1 MPAYDPDAYRTLEH
15 RGYEDVAA
23 DYDRWLAAATAQF
36 AEPLLDLADLSPGAR
51 VLDAACG
58 PGVLTLRALPRIRPG
73 GTCLGVD
80 FSGRMIQIARTNAG
94 GIRGVQFDE
103 MDVEKLAL
111 PDGMFDAAV
120 CGFGLMHFPEPA
132 VALAELRRVLKPGGR
147 IALSVWAELPK
158 VEFMKLMLDAVKA
171 AAPGAGF
178 PPGPPMFG
186 LGSEAALAPLLAGAG
201 FVRPVYR
208 EAATQLSFPSFE
220 AWWNALVLGA
230 ARLGGVVRALPEP
243 AQVRLREDLRAATAA
258 RTGPQGLVLD
268 GAAFLAS
275 AVRPAA

>member
-1 MPAYDPDAYRTLEH
+1 MPAYDPDAYRTIEH
-15 RGYEDVAA
+15 LGYEQVAA
-23 DYDRWLAAATAQF
+23 DYDRWLAAATSQF
-36 AEPLLDLADLSPGAR
+36 AEPLLDLAGLTPGAR

-120 CGFGLMHFPEPA
+120 CGFGLMHFPNPSA
-132 VALAELRRVLKPGGR
+132 ALAELRRVLKPGGR
-147 IALSVWAELPK
+147 LTLSVWAELPK
-158 VEFMKLMLDAVKA
+158 VEFMKLMLDAVMA
-171 AAPGAGF
+171 AAPGVGF

-186 LGSEAALAPLLAGAG
+186 LGSEAALTPLLASAG
-201 FVRPVYR
+201 FVQPVFR
-208 EAATQLSFPSFE
+208 EAATQLTFASFD

-230 ARLGGVVRALPEP
+230 ARLGGVVRGLPEET
-243 AQVRLREDLRAATAA
+243 QGRLRSGLVAATAV
-258 RTGPQGLVLD
+258 RTGPQGLILS
-268 GAAFLAS
+268 GTAFLAT

>member
-1 MPAYDPDAYRTLEH
+1 MPSYDPEAYRAAEH
-15 RGYEDVAA
+15 AGYEQVAA

-36 AEPLLDLADLSPGAR
+36 AEPLLDLAALQPGER

-58 PGVLTLRALPRIRPG
+58 PGVLTLRALPRLRPG

-103 MDVEKLAL
+103 MDVEHLSL
-111 PDGMFDAAV
+111 PDAMFDVAV
-120 CGFGLMHFPEPA
+120 CGFGVMHFPDPA
-132 VALAELRRVLKPGGR
+132 RALAELRRVLKPGGR
-147 IALSVWAELPK
+147 MALSVWADLSR
-158 VEFMKLMLDAVKA
+158 VEFMKIMLDAVKD

-186 LGSEAALAPLLAGAG
+186 LGTDTALGPLLAEAG
-201 FVRPVYR
+201 FSRPRYR
-208 EAATQLSFPSFE
+208 EAVTRLTFPSFD

-230 ARLGGVVRALPEP
+230 ARLGGVVRAMPDD
-243 AQVRLREDLRAATAA
+243 ARNRMRADLQSALAS
-258 RTGPQGLVLD
+258 RTGPEGLILD
-268 GAAFLAS
+268 GAAFLAA
-275 AVRPAA
+275 AVRPPA